1 MSLEEQ
7 IQTFTNLQ
15 DDLASQIESLNSHV
29 NELNNLIEAKLREI
43 QVLEEEKRIVGENLC
58 QSEQKNAEQSILI
71 CQLERLIEEEE
82 TLIKKLPFGERI
94 LQRIKY
100 NAK

>member
-1 MSLEEQ
+1 MKKL
-7 IQTFTNLQ
+7 IAFLLTLIFIILPTFASNENVATPT
-15 DDLASQIESLNSHV
+15 DLT
-29 NELNNLIEAKLREI
+29 
-43 QVLEEEKRIVGENLC
+43 
-58 QSEQKNAEQSILI
+58 
-71 CQLERLIEEEE
+71 LIEEEE